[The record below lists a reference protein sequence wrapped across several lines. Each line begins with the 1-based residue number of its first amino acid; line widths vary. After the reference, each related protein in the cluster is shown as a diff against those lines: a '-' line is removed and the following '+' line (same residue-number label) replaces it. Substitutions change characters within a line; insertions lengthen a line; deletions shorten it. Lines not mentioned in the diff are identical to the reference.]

1 MMIKGPIREEER
13 TIANTNILA
22 TVVPQYISQMLT
34 DIKEEININILIVVD
49 FNILL
54 ITINRSSRQKMSE
67 ETQA

>member
-13 TIANTNILA
+13 TIANTNIPA

-54 ITINRSSRQKMSE
+54 IPINRSSRQKISE